1 MGLDG
6 VVLLLAVVAV
16 AAALYVVVSYNALVR
31 ARNMTQEG
39 WSGVEVQLRRRADLV
54 PNLIET
60 VKGYA
65 AHERGVLEQLAASRA
80 ASLSAGDVPG
90 RGAAEQAMQGALQRL
105 FAVAEA
111 YPQLKADAN
120 FRQLQTELAEIEDQ
134 LQMARRYYNAVARD
148 MNTRVESFPG
158 NLVAERFGFAPAP
171 YFDLAGDDAARAA
184 PKVAFG

>member
-1 MGLDG
+1 MSMDL
-6 VVLLLAVVAV
+6 VLLLAAVVV
-16 AAALYVVVSYNALVR
+16 AAALYAVMGYNALIR
-31 ARNMTQEG
+31 ARNMTKEG

-65 AHERGVLEQLAASRA
+65 AHERGVLEQLATSRA
-80 ASLSAGDVPG
+80 ASLSADTAG
-90 RGAAEQAMQGALQRL
+90 RGAAEQAMQGALQRV

-111 YPQLKADAN
+111 YPELKADAN

-158 NLVAERFGFAPAP
+158 SLIAEHFGFGPAP
-171 YFDLAGDDAARAA
+171 YFHLAGDDAVRSV